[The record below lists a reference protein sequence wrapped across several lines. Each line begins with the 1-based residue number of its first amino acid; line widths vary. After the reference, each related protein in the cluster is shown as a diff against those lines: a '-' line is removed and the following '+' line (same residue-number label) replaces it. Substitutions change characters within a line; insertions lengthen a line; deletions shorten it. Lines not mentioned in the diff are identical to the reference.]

1 MMPIIEVRDLAK
13 QYPLPD
19 NKSEKF
25 FAVNGVS
32 LRIEAGEIFGI
43 LGPNGAGKTT
53 TLEMLEGLNDI
64 DGGEAFIDEIDVSQ
78 NPYKVKQVI
87 GVQLQANEYF
97 DNVNLEELL
106 GLFGALYDRNIDPM
120 VLLRKVQ
127 LEDKAKAKPA
137 NLSGG
142 QKQRFS
148 IACALV
154 NEPKVLFLDEP
165 TTGLD
170 PQAKRNLWD
179 LVRDLNNS
187 GMTIVLTTHNME
199 EAEELCDRIAI
210 MDKGKIIAEGTPQA
224 LILEYAPEPPEAPL
238 HGDLEDVFLVLTGH
252 GLRE

>member
-1 MMPIIEVRDLAK
+1 MPIIEVTDLQK
-13 QYPLPD
+13 QYPLPE

-25 FAVNGVS
+25 YAVNGVS
-32 LRIEAGEIFGI
+32 LAIAQGEIFGI

-64 DGGEAFIDEIDVSQ
+64 DGGVATIDGISVNE

-97 DNVNLEELL
+97 DNINLEELL
-106 GLFGALYDRNIDPM
+106 SLFAALYNSTIDPM
-120 VLLRKVQ
+120 TLLAKVQ
-127 LEDKAKAKPA
+127 LEEKARAKPA
-137 NLSGG
+137 SLSGG

-154 NEPKVLFLDEP
+154 NDPKVLFLDEP

-170 PQAKRNLWD
+170 PQAKRNLWE
-179 LVRDLNNS
+179 LVQDLNAS
-187 GMTIVLTTHNME
+187 GMAIVLTTHNME
-199 EAEELCDRIAI
+199 EAEQLCSRIAI
-210 MDKGKIIAEGTPQA
+210 MDHGKIIAEGTPQE
-224 LILEYAPEPPEAPL
+224 LILEHAPEPPEAPL

>member
-1 MMPIIEVRDLAK
+1 MPIIEVSDLAK

-19 NKSEKF
+19 NKTEKF

-32 LRIEAGEIFGI
+32 LQIEAGEIFGI

-64 DGGEAFIDEIDVSQ
+64 DGGEAFIDGLNVSD
-78 NPYKVKQVI
+78 NPYKVKEII

-106 GLFGALYDRNIDPM
+106 SLFGALYNRTIDPIA
-120 VLLRKVQ
+120 LLQQVQ
-127 LEDKAKAKPA
+127 LEEKAKAKPA

-170 PQAKRNLWD
+170 PQAKRNLWE
-179 LVRDLNNS
+179 LVRNLNNS

-199 EAEELCDRIAI
+199 EAEELCDRLAI
-210 MDKGKIIAEGTPQA
+210 MDLGKIIAEGTPQA
-224 LILEYAPEPPEAPL
+224 LILEHAPEPPEAPL
-238 HGDLEDVFLVLTGH
+238 HGDLEDVFLALTGH
-252 GLRE
+252 ELRE

>member
-1 MMPIIEVRDLAK
+1 MPIIEVSDLAK

-32 LRIEAGEIFGI
+32 LNIDAGEIFGI

-64 DGGEAFIDEIDVSQ
+64 DGGQALIDGVDVSS
-78 NPYKVKQVI
+78 NPYRVKEII

-106 GLFGALYDRNIDPM
+106 SLFGALYSRDIDPLS
-120 VLLRKVQ
+120 LLRKVQ
-127 LEDKAKAKPA
+127 LEEKAKAKPA

-170 PQAKRNLWD
+170 PQAKRNLWE
-179 LVRDLNNS
+179 LVRNLNS
-187 GMTIVLTTHNME
+187 TGMTIVLTTHNME
-199 EAEELCDRIAI
+199 EAEELCDRLAI
-210 MDKGKIIAEGTPQA
+210 MDKGNIIAEGTPQD
-224 LILEYAPEPPEAPL
+224 LILEYAPEAPEAPL
-238 HGDLEDVFLVLTGH
+238 HGDLEDVFLALTGH
-252 GLRE
+252 ELRE

>member
-1 MMPIIEVRDLAK
+1 MPIIEVTDLQK
-13 QYPLPD
+13 QYPLPE

-25 FAVNGVS
+25 YAVNGVS
-32 LRIEAGEIFGI
+32 LAIAQGEIYGI

-64 DGGEAFIDEIDVSQ
+64 DGGIATIDGISVNE

-97 DNVNLEELL
+97 DNINLEELL
-106 GLFGALYDRNIDPM
+106 SLFAALYNSTIDPM
-120 VLLRKVQ
+120 TLLAKVQ
-127 LEDKAKAKPA
+127 LEEKARAKPA
-137 NLSGG
+137 SLSGG

-154 NEPKVLFLDEP
+154 NDPKVLFLDEP

-170 PQAKRNLWD
+170 PQAKRNLWE
-179 LVRDLNNS
+179 LIQDLNAS

-199 EAEELCDRIAI
+199 EAEQLCNRIAI
-210 MDKGKIIAEGTPQA
+210 MDHGKIIAEGTPQE
-224 LILEYAPEPPEAPL
+224 LILEHAPEPPEAPL

>member
-1 MMPIIEVRDLAK
+1 MPIIEVCELQK
-13 QYPLPD
+13 QYFLPD
-19 NKSEKF
+19 DKSQKF

-32 LRIEAGEIFGI
+32 LSIEQGEVFGI

-53 TLEMLEGLNDI
+53 ILEMIEGLNDI
-64 DGGEAFIDEIDVSQ
+64 DGGEALIDGISVST
-78 NPYKVKQVI
+78 NPYQVKERI

-97 DNVNLEELL
+97 DNVSLEELL
-106 GLFGALYDRNIDPM
+106 SLFGTLYHRTVNPQAL
-120 VLLRKVQ
+120 LETVQ
-127 LEDKAKAKPA
+127 LEEKAKAKPA
-137 NLSGG
+137 ALSGG

-154 NEPKVLFLDEP
+154 NEPKILFLDEP

-170 PQAKRNLWD
+170 PQAKRNLWN
-179 LVRDLNNS
+179 LIQRLNGD

-210 MDKGKIIAEGTPQA
+210 MDHGKIIAEGTPQE
-224 LILEYAPEPPEAPL
+224 LILDFAPEPPEAPL
-238 HGDLEDVFLVLTGH
+238 HGNLEDVFLSLTGY

>member
-1 MMPIIEVRDLAK
+1 MPIIEVTDLQK
-13 QYPLPD
+13 QYPLPE

-25 FAVNGVS
+25 YAVNGVS
-32 LRIEAGEIFGI
+32 LAIAPGEIFGI

-64 DGGEAFIDEIDVSQ
+64 DGGVATIDGISVNE

-97 DNVNLEELL
+97 DNINLEELL
-106 GLFGALYDRNIDPM
+106 SLFAALYNSTIDPM
-120 VLLRKVQ
+120 TLLAKVQ
-127 LEDKAKAKPA
+127 LEEKARAKPA
-137 NLSGG
+137 SLSGG

-154 NEPKVLFLDEP
+154 NDPKVLFLDEP

-170 PQAKRNLWD
+170 PQAKRNLWE
-179 LVRDLNNS
+179 LVQDLNAS
-187 GMTIVLTTHNME
+187 GMAIVLTTHNME
-199 EAEELCDRIAI
+199 EAEQLCNRIAI
-210 MDKGKIIAEGTPQA
+210 MDHGKIIAEGTPQE
-224 LILEYAPEPPEAPL
+224 LILEHAPEPPEAPL

>member
-1 MMPIIEVRDLAK
+1 MPIIEVSDLAK

-19 NKSEKF
+19 NKNEKF
-25 FAVNGVS
+25 YAVNGVS
-32 LRIEAGEIFGI
+32 LQIEAGEIFGI

-64 DGGEAFIDEIDVSQ
+64 DGGQALIDGINVND
-78 NPYKVKQVI
+78 NPYEVKEVI

-106 GLFGALYDRNIDPM
+106 DLFGALYDRKIDPLA
-120 VLLRKVQ
+120 LLRKVQ
-127 LEDKAKAKPA
+127 LEEKAKAKPA

-170 PQAKRNLWD
+170 PQAKRNLWE
-179 LVRDLNNS
+179 LVRNLNNT

-199 EAEELCDRIAI
+199 EAEELCNRIAI
-210 MDKGKIIAEGTPQA
+210 MDQGKIIAEGTPQD
-224 LILEYAPEPPEAPL
+224 LILQHAPEPPEAPL

-252 GLRE
+252 DLRE

>member
-1 MMPIIEVRDLAK
+1 MPIIEVCDLQK

-19 NKSEKF
+19 DKSQKS

-32 LRIEAGEIFGI
+32 LSIGQGEVFGI

-53 TLEMLEGLNDI
+53 TLEMIEGLNDI
-64 DGGEAFIDEIDVSQ
+64 DGGEALIDGISVRT
-78 NPYKVKQVI
+78 NPYRVKERI

-97 DNVNLEELL
+97 DNVSLEELL
-106 GLFGALYDRNIDPM
+106 SLFGALYYRTIDPM
-120 VLLRKVQ
+120 ALLAKVQ
-127 LEDKAKAKPA
+127 LEDKARAKPA
-137 NLSGG
+137 ALSGG

-179 LVRDLNNS
+179 LVQGLNEG
-187 GMTIVLTTHNME
+187 GMTITWKSLKSSAIASPSWTTARSSRKARLKH
-199 EAEELCDRIAI
+199 
-210 MDKGKIIAEGTPQA
+210 
-224 LILEYAPEPPEAPL
+224 
-238 HGDLEDVFLVLTGH
+238 
-252 GLRE
+252 

>member
-1 MMPIIEVRDLAK
+1 MPIIEVSDLAK

-25 FAVNGVS
+25 YAVNGVS
-32 LRIEAGEIFGI
+32 LQIEAGEVFGI

-64 DGGEAFIDEIDVSQ
+64 DGGEATIDGISVAD
-78 NPYKVKQVI
+78 NPYKVKEVI

-97 DNVNLEELL
+97 DNVSLEELL
-106 GLFGALYDRNIDPM
+106 TLFGALYNRTIDPIA
-120 VLLRKVQ
+120 LLKKVQ
-127 LEDKAKAKPA
+127 LEEKAKAKPG

-154 NEPKVLFLDEP
+154 NDPKVLFLDEP

-170 PQAKRNLWD
+170 PQAKRNLWE
-179 LVRDLNNS
+179 LVRELNGT

-199 EAEELCDRIAI
+199 EAEELCDRLAI
-210 MDKGKIIAEGTPQA
+210 MDKGKIIAEGTPQQ

-238 HGDLEDVFLVLTGH
+238 HGDLEDVFLALTGH
-252 GLRE
+252 ELRE